1 MAIEIDSWSTT
12 ASSNT
17 TVATINVDEGC
28 PAANVNNAIRAMM
41 AAVKEMSNYID
52 TIYANLGA
60 NTDITSL
67 YQSTTIAATGT
78 IASTSLGY
86 RGLPQNAKTASYTF
100 ALSDAGKIVPNTT
113 GGWVIPA
120 NASVAFPV
128 DTVISG
134 YNDSA
139 SGQTL
144 SITTDTLTWSPIGT
158 TGSRTVAAYSSFTAW
173 KKSSTTWVVWGM
185 GFPDG

>member
-1 MAIEIDSWSTT
+1 MTIEVDAWSTT

-28 PAANVNNAIRAMM
+28 PAANVNNAIRAIM
-41 AAVKEMSNYID
+41 AAVKEMSDYID

-60 NTDITSL
+60 NADITSL
-67 YQSTTIAATGT
+67 RQSTTISATGT
-78 IASTSLGY
+78 IASTSIGF
-86 RGLPQNAKTASYTF
+86 RGLPQDAKTGAYTF
-100 ALSDAGKIVPNTT
+100 ALADASKIIPNTT

-128 DTVISG
+128 DSVISG

-139 SGQTL
+139 SSQTL
-144 SITTDTLTWSPIGT
+144 SITSDTLVWMGIGT
-158 TGSRTVAAYSSFTAW
+158 TGSRTIAAYGGFTAW
-173 KKSSTTWVVWGM
+173 KKASTTWVVWGA
-185 GFPDG
+185 GLS